1 MNDLSLFKHKIKM
14 NIRFSDLDA
23 MGHVNNAKY
32 LTYLEEARI
41 DYLNNMLCLSNENLD
56 YQAVIAKVDI
66 NYLKQIRLGDK
77 LEIYSRIFK
86 LGNKSFDFEIL
97 VVINNNGEK
106 IIVSSSITKMVGYN
120 YKSQKTVILP
130 DYFRKAVRNYEKE
143 VDDNLI

>member
-1 MNDLSLFKHKIKM
+1 MNDLSVFTHKMKM
-14 NIRFSDLDA
+14 NVRFSDMDA

-41 DYLNNMLCLSNENLD
+41 NYFNNILNLSEESLD
-56 YQAVIAKVDI
+56 YQAVIAKVEI
-66 NYLKQIRLGDK
+66 NYLNQIKLGDK
-77 LEIYSRIFK
+77 LEIYTRIFR

-106 IIVSSSITKMVGYN
+106 IIASSSITKMVGFN
-120 YKSQKTVILP
+120 YRTQQTVTLP

-143 VDDNLI
+143 VEG

>member
-23 MGHVNNAKY
+23 MGHLNNAKY

-41 DYLNNMLCLSNENLD
+41 DYLNNILCLSNENLD

-143 VDDNLI
+143 VEDNHT